1 MHQFKFSIIT
11 VVKNDQD
18 NIEKTVKS
26 VLDQRQ
32 RSNVEYIIIDGN
44 SSDSSL
50 SIINKYKDEVDKI
63 ISEKKGDDPSTSYVA
78 QLHNE
83 GLNKIL
89 EKISEETT
97 EVILAAKDVTASEKP
112 EHVIR
117 EVADLWFHSIVLLHH
132 MNASAKSISQELEKR
147 LGTSGLQEKASRK
160 R

>member
-1 MHQFKFSIIT
+1 M
-11 VVKNDQD
+11 D
-18 NIEKTVKS
+18 NTIS
-26 VLDQRQ
+26 AL
-32 RSNVEYIIIDGN
+32 
-44 SSDSSL
+44 
-50 SIINKYKDEVDKI
+50 DKI
-63 ISEKKGDDPSTSYVA
+63 ISERKDDDPSTSYVA

-97 EVILAAKDVTASEKP
+97 EVILAAKDVTALEKP

>member
-1 MHQFKFSIIT
+1 MDDTISA
-11 VVKNDQD
+11 
-18 NIEKTVKS
+18 
-26 VLDQRQ
+26 L
-32 RSNVEYIIIDGN
+32 
-44 SSDSSL
+44 
-50 SIINKYKDEVDKI
+50 DKI

-97 EVILAAKDVTASEKP
+97 EVILAAKEDTATENSEN
-112 EHVIR
+112 VIN
-117 EVADLWFHSIVLLHH
+117 EITDLWFHSIVLLHH

>member
-1 MHQFKFSIIT
+1 M
-11 VVKNDQD
+11 D
-18 NIEKTVKS
+18 NTIS
-26 VLDQRQ
+26 AL
-32 RSNVEYIIIDGN
+32 
-44 SSDSSL
+44 
-50 SIINKYKDEVDKI
+50 DKI
-63 ISEKKGDDPSTSYVA
+63 ISERKDDDPSTSYVA
-78 QLHNE
+78 QLHNG

-97 EVILAAKDVTASEKP
+97 EVILAAKDVTALEKP